1 MGAGTLWQR
10 AEGADGGRAQA
21 RRRAGTILPLTIAR
35 LDRLSRIAAASL
47 LALALL
53 AQPGLGAAAGSGTL
67 VLKTAS
73 GDHNFNIEVMITNQ
87 ERALG
92 LMFRRSLPENGGMLF
107 LYDPPQPAAMWMK
120 NTLIPLDM
128 VFISA
133 EGKVHRIE
141 QNTEPFSTALI
152 SSDGAV
158 VGVLELNAG
167 EAEKIGLKRG
177 DKVVYP
183 GLAKGAP

>member
-1 MGAGTLWQR
+1 
-10 AEGADGGRAQA
+10 
-21 RRRAGTILPLTIAR
+21 
-35 LDRLSRIAAASL
+35 
-47 LALALL
+47 
-53 AQPGLGAAAGSGTL
+53 
-67 VLKTAS
+67 
-73 GDHNFNIEVMITNQ
+73 
-87 ERALG
+87 
-92 LMFRRSLPENGGMLF
+92 
-107 LYDPPQPAAMWMK
+107 MWMK

-133 EGKVHRIE
+133 EGQVHRIE